1 MCYNLF
7 TAKSELVDRRP
18 FVACVNGDTL
28 CANCCNECRKRPD
41 GKCSTC
47 GFDLLPTPTVN
58 KALIEL
64 IDKCL
69 LEIPVKDIEM
79 EMEPFASG
87 KFGKVYK
94 AKWRKEN
101 VVIKVIKAGS
111 EEEKQAVKR
120 EASLTLRLNHP
131 NIIKLFGIT
140 CVKRKKH
147 GIVMEEAEHG
157 SLNNWIGKIE
167 HEKVT
172 KIALDIIAGL
182 EYVHSQKVIHRD
194 IKPQNILMFG
204 PRDDMISKI
213 ADFGVS
219 KVIETVMTQTKV
231 GQDLYMAPEV
241 RMNFKYG
248 FKADIFSVSM
258 MLFEM
263 FNEQLLTEL
272 SDEVKEFIMD
282 VHIGKINTIPKSC
295 RVPSYFHNV
304 IESGWRRKPE
314 ERPQLSEYYSAL
326 RGSIFFISTKH

>member
-1 MCYNLF
+1 VCYNLF

-18 FVACVNGDTL
+18 FVACVTGDTL
-28 CANCCNECRKRPD
+28 CADCCNECRKGPD
-41 GKCSTC
+41 GKCPRC
-47 GFDLLPTPTVN
+47 GDDLLPTPTVN
-58 KALIEL
+58 RALVELIE
-64 IDKCL
+64 KCP
-69 LEIPVKDIEM
+69 LEIPVKEIEI
-79 EMEPFASG
+79 EMEPFARG
-87 KFGKVYK
+87 AFGKVYK

-120 EASLTLRLNHP
+120 EASLTLHLNHP

-167 HEKVT
+167 HEKAV

-204 PRDDMISKI
+204 PRDDMVPKI
-213 ADFGVS
+213 TDFGVS

-231 GQDLYMAPEV
+231 GQELYMAPEV

-248 FKADIFSVSM
+248 FKADIFSLSM

-326 RGSIFFISTKH
+326 RG

>member
-18 FVACVNGDTL
+18 FVACVTGDTL
-28 CANCCNECRKRPD
+28 CADCCNECRKGPD
-41 GKCSTC
+41 GKCPRC
-47 GFDLLPTPTVN
+47 GDDLLPTPTVN
-58 KALIEL
+58 RALVELIE
-64 IDKCL
+64 KCP
-69 LEIPVKDIEM
+69 LEIPVKEIEI
-79 EMEPFASG
+79 EMEPFARG
-87 KFGKVYK
+87 AFGKVYK

-120 EASLTLRLNHP
+120 EASLTLHLNHP

-167 HEKVT
+167 HEKAV

-204 PRDDMISKI
+204 PRDDMVPKI
-213 ADFGVS
+213 TDFGVS

-231 GQDLYMAPEV
+231 GQELYMAPEV

-248 FKADIFSVSM
+248 FKADIFSLSM

-326 RGSIFFISTKH
+326 RG